1 MQGRIFRI
9 HTSRAVPVH
18 CYIILKTIAKLK
30 RFRISLFNKKVFSSN
45 FLQIHVSKSEPNS
58 TIIYCNFIAQLQNA

>member
-30 RFRISLFNKKVFSSN
+30 RFRISLFKKKVLSSN
-45 FLQIHVSKSEPNS
+45 ILQIHVSKSEPNS